1 MSIIVLGALVA
12 CGPSSKE
19 VAGAKT
25 AHYKGDKLTLF
36 ATTKAVVETKY
47 KLQKSDETSLGM
59 QTIGR
64 WYSPEGQLAMEGNP
78 GVGLRNAEQGGGKG
92 LFPDNSINLILVVT
106 MLPDGDSWVVKI
118 TPIME
123 RYHAGSP
130 KTEPLKEDDISVP
143 GWAHGKV
150 DELAME
156 IHNALAKYEIKG
168 VPQSVPA
175 GGNTATP
182 PPDEP
187 AQGSAAGPSAQ
198 APGSAAPA
206 KP

>member
-1 MSIIVLGALVA
+1 MRNLISVLVLGALVA

-19 VAGAKT
+19 YASAKS

-36 ATTKAVVETKY
+36 ATAKAVVEQKY
-47 KLQKSDETSLGM
+47 KLQKSDETSLGL

-78 GVGLRNAEQGGGKG
+78 GVGLSGGQKA
-92 LFPDNSINLILVVT
+92 LYPDNSINLVLVVT
-106 MLPDGDSWVVKI
+106 LLPDGDSWVVQIK
-118 TPIME
+118 PMME

-150 DELAME
+150 DELAMD
-156 IHNALAKYEIKG
+156 IHSALSKYEVKG
-168 VPQSVPA
+168 VPQTVPA
-175 GGNTATP
+175 GNTATP
-182 PPDEP
+182 PAPDEP
-187 AQGSAAGPSAQ
+187 SHGSAAGPAAQ
-198 APGSAAPA
+198 APGSPPA